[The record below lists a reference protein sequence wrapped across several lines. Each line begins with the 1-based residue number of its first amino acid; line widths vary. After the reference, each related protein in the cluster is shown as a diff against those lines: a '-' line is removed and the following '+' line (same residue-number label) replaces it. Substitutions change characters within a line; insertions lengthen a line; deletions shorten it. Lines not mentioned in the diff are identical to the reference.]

1 MKLCNISSFCFLT
14 LFLSAYFFNV
24 KFSFLNFKTFYFAIS
39 VIICFGILGQ
49 IRYEKLS
56 RNLVLVVIPL
66 YAAVVL
72 AVISFLANSP
82 DADYFLGGA
91 FCILAT
97 VGLCSFGFFNYFS
110 KIKGQPLLG
119 AVIAALTLNAILM
132 IVMFV
137 SPKFQLGYLSLLA
150 NDNFEIFGG
159 GENALESMYRFRMIG
174 ATGFASYASGFTQ
187 AIGLFFLAA
196 YYYLT
201 EKKPDLLFFTL
212 SVLLAVS
219 AVLSARSSF
228 FGIFLWVVFCFIF
241 FRWRFVFI
249 FSCSSIFLVIIFL
262 ALIAQMDADGADFF
276 TKWLLDFF
284 ISGTSSDSLAE
295 NIEMLDVTFMD
306 SGFYGFSRWFGDFG
320 YDYFRSADV
329 GFIRLILAGGFG
341 ALFFVI
347 LHFLLMGLFFFRR
360 NSTAFLSTLYIF
372 LMIYFF
378 VIMFKGAIL
387 FDFFA
392 FDFLMLMLCWIS
404 SQTKDLVE
412 SK

>member
-1 MKLCNISSFCFLT
+1 MRLRNISSFCFLT

-24 KFSFLNFKTFYFAIS
+24 KFGFLNFRTFYFAILA
-39 VIICFGILGQ
+39 IIFLGILGH
-49 IRYEKLS
+49 IRYKKLS
-56 RNLVLVVIPL
+56 RNLVIVVIPL
-66 YAAVVL
+66 YAAVIL
-72 AVISFLANSP
+72 AVYSFLANSP

-91 FCILAT
+91 FWILAN
-97 VGLCSFGFFNYFS
+97 VGLSSFGFFNYFS
-110 KIKGQPLLG
+110 KIEGQPLLG

-137 SPKFQLGYLSLLA
+137 SSNFQLGYLSLLTS
-150 NDNFEIFGG
+150 DSYEIFGG
-159 GENALESMYRFRMIG
+159 SENALDSMYRFRMIG
-174 ATGFASYASGFTQ
+174 ATGFASYSSGFMQ
-187 AIGLFFLAA
+187 AIGLFFLAT
-196 YYYLT
+196 YYYIT
-201 EKKPDLLFFTL
+201 EKKPDLLFLTV
-212 SVLLAVS
+212 SVLLAIS
-219 AVLSARSSF
+219 AVLSARSSL

-249 FSCSSIFLVIIFL
+249 FSCSFIFLVIILF
-262 ALIAQMDADGADFF
+262 ALITQMDADGADFF
-276 TKWLLDFF
+276 TNWLLDFF
-284 ISGTSSDSLAE
+284 ISGTSSDSLSE
-295 NIEMLDVTFMD
+295 TIEMLDVTFMD
-306 SGFYGFSRWFGDFG
+306 SGFYGFSRWYGDLG

-347 LHFLLMGLFFFRR
+347 LHFLLMGLFFFRK
-360 NSTAFLSTLYIF
+360 NSSAFLSTLYIF

-387 FDFFA
+387 FDFLA

-404 SQTKDLVE
+404 SQTKELVE